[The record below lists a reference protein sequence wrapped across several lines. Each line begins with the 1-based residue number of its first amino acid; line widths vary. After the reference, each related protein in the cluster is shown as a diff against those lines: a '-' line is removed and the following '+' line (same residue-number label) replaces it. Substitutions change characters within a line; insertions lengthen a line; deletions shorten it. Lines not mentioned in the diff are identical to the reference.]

1 MILSSKDGAVRRAP
15 RRLRRG
21 ALPSSLIGLVTFSFT
36 VLAFSTVAYT
46 TSLPALIQAAQ
57 RADDDSLFYK
67 ALAGLT
73 QGDAQGAGADAGAA
87 ASGDAAAS
95 AGDAGSGSGSGKRPA
110 RGSITLGGASLQGII
125 SNIAGNSVEKPQAP
139 DAGAKPDVD
148 PKPEGGSEPDGGTG
162 GQPGGGTTGGGG
174 TDGGGGSTDGDSG
187 NQGGGKPEASPE
199 EEERMYNFLA
209 ERLALID
216 SYLVRVNAATSGF
229 NNDCLG
235 AYDVRAAH
243 RAECMALWEE
253 LLLEFDTVVNKA
265 PAYSGT
271 QYVKPRGRIIAMYR
285 LLRDYIGVLCEAWD
299 INVPLPDPSSSI
311 DAFMAPIRLYEKDG
325 ENIFLAEF
333 KQIYEGFVL

>member
-73 QGDAQGAGADAGAA
+73 QGDAQGAGADAGAV
-87 ASGDAAAS
+87 ASGDAEAS

-125 SNIAGNSVEKPQAP
+125 SNIAGNSVEKPQAS

-162 GQPGGGTTGGGG
+162 GQP
-174 TDGGGGSTDGDSG
+174 GGGSTDGDSG

-299 INVPLPDPSSSI
+299 INVPLPDPSSNI

>member
-1 MILSSKDGAVRRAP
+1 MRVVHDGEHVPVGR
-15 RRLRRG
+15 
-21 ALPSSLIGLVTFSFT
+21 
-36 VLAFSTVAYT
+36 
-46 TSLPALIQAAQ
+46 
-57 RADDDSLFYK
+57 
-67 ALAGLT
+67 
-73 QGDAQGAGADAGAA
+73 
-87 ASGDAAAS
+87 
-95 AGDAGSGSGSGKRPA
+95 
-110 RGSITLGGASLQGII
+110 
-125 SNIAGNSVEKPQAP
+125 
-139 DAGAKPDVD
+139 
-148 PKPEGGSEPDGGTG
+148 
-162 GQPGGGTTGGGG
+162 GQP
-174 TDGGGGSTDGDSG
+174 GGGSTDGDSG

-299 INVPLPDPSSSI
+299 INVPLLDPSSNI

-325 ENIFLAEF
+325 ENVFLAEF

>member
-1 MILSSKDGAVRRAP
+1 
-15 RRLRRG
+15 
-21 ALPSSLIGLVTFSFT
+21 
-36 VLAFSTVAYT
+36 
-46 TSLPALIQAAQ
+46 
-57 RADDDSLFYK
+57 
-67 ALAGLT
+67 
-73 QGDAQGAGADAGAA
+73 
-87 ASGDAAAS
+87 
-95 AGDAGSGSGSGKRPA
+95 
-110 RGSITLGGASLQGII
+110 
-125 SNIAGNSVEKPQAP
+125 
-139 DAGAKPDVD
+139 
-148 PKPEGGSEPDGGTG
+148 
-162 GQPGGGTTGGGG
+162 
-174 TDGGGGSTDGDSG
+174 
-187 NQGGGKPEASPE
+187 
-199 EEERMYNFLA
+199 MYNFLA
-209 ERLALID
+209 KRLALID

-299 INVPLPDPSSSI
+299 INVPLPDPSSNI